1 MLSVQI
7 FKGRHDERGVRK
19 GDKMKVFELKKLG
32 VKGEC
37 PEDVEVVLAALTK
50 DNLEICM
57 SGISGGSLMNALTS
71 LFSHTIKL
79 CDAPG
84 RKFLIVSLF
93 ASIRERLWEEG
104 LLGDNVD
111 IAVSLDGKVLPLDEI
126 GTMLDAVIKKDR

>member
-1 MLSVQI
+1 M
-7 FKGRHDERGVRK
+7 E
-19 GDKMKVFELKKLG
+19 VFELKHLG
-32 VKGEC
+32 VKGER
-37 PEDVEVVLAALTK
+37 PEDVEVVIVALTK
-50 DNLEICM
+50 DDCEICM
-57 SGISGGSLMNALTS
+57 SGISGGSLMIALTS

-93 ASIRERLWEEG
+93 ASLRERLWEEG